1 MEYEKLFSKKG
12 VEIKGLTLFTPKVF
26 NDERGFFFES
36 WNNKDHKEH
45 TKLEIEFVQDN
56 HSKSFHG
63 VLRGL
68 HYQIEP
74 ESQGKLV
81 RCISGEIF
89 DVAVDIRKNSKT
101 FGEWFGV
108 ILSANNFKQLW
119 IPAGFA
125 HGFLTLSEFA
135 EVLYKTDKYWN
146 NKYER
151 SIKWND
157 EQIAIKWPLE
167 KLRTKKPIIS
177 TKDQKSISFYKAIK
191 DKDIFL

>member
-1 MEYEKLFSKKG
+1 MEYEKLVSKKG
-12 VEIKGLTLFTPKVF
+12 IEIKGLTLFTPKIF
-26 NDERGFFFES
+26 HDERGFFYES
-36 WNNKDHKEH
+36 WNNKSYKEILN
-45 TKLEIEFVQDN
+45 LEIEFVQDN
-56 HSKSFHG
+56 HSRSFHG

-68 HYQIEP
+68 HYQLEP

-81 RCISGEIF
+81 RCTSGEIF

-101 FGEWFGV
+101 FGEWVGV
-108 ILSANNFKQLW
+108 FLSSNNFKQLW

-125 HGFLTLSEFA
+125 HGFLTLSEVA
-135 EVLYKTDKYWN
+135 EVLYKTDNYWN

-157 EQIAIKWPLE
+157 EQVAINWPLE

-177 TKDQKSISFYKAIK
+177 AKDQNSMSLKKALK
-191 DKDIFL
+191 DMDVFI

>member
-1 MEYEKLFSKKG
+1 MEYEKLVSKKG
-12 VEIKGLTLFTPKVF
+12 IEIKGLTLFTPKIF
-26 NDERGFFFES
+26 HDERGFFYES
-36 WNNKDHKEH
+36 WNNKSYKEILN
-45 TKLEIEFVQDN
+45 LEIEFVQDN
-56 HSKSFHG
+56 HSRSFHG

-68 HYQIEP
+68 HYQLEP

-81 RCISGEIF
+81 RCTSGEIF

-101 FGEWFGV
+101 FGEWVGV
-108 ILSANNFKQLW
+108 FLSSNNFKQLW

-125 HGFLTLSEFA
+125 HGFLTLSEVA
-135 EVLYKTDKYWN
+135 EVLYKTDNYWN

-157 EQIAIKWPLE
+157 EQVAINWPLE

-177 TKDQKSISFYKAIK
+177 AKDQNSMSLNKALK
-191 DKDIFL
+191 DMDVFI

>member
-1 MEYEKLFSKKG
+1 MEYEKLVSKKG
-12 VEIKGLTLFTPKVF
+12 KEIKGLTLFTPKIF
-26 NDERGFFFES
+26 HDERGFFYES
-36 WNNKDHKEH
+36 WNNKSYKEISN
-45 TKLEIEFVQDN
+45 LEIEFVQDN
-56 HSKSFHG
+56 HSRSFHG

-68 HYQIEP
+68 HYQLEP

-81 RCISGEIF
+81 RCTSGEIF

-101 FGEWFGV
+101 FGEWVGV
-108 ILSANNFKQLW
+108 FLSSNNFKQLW

-125 HGFLTLSEFA
+125 HGFLTLSEVA
-135 EVLYKTDKYWN
+135 EVLYKTDNYWN

-157 EQIAIKWPLE
+157 EQVAINWPLE

-177 TKDQKSISFYKAIK
+177 AKDQNSMSLNKALK
-191 DKDIFL
+191 DMDVFI